1 MNVTTITY
9 KRLRSYGDYS
19 NASLEATASVADGET
34 PEQAIEALRAL
45 VETALEQQITVSR
58 MTERVQELQ
67 ELIDYNKTELA
78 ELQQKRAAVYEE
90 VMALR
95 SERHELRAEQ
105 QPVVI
110 PASDY
115 EDDDDDPP
123 F

>member
-1 MNVTTITY
+1 MHLTTITY
-9 KRLRSYGDYS
+9 TRLRSYGDYS

-58 MTERVQELQ
+58 MTERVQELE

-95 SERHELRAEQ
+95 GERHELRAEQ
-105 QPVVI
+105 QPVII